1 MLIILRIGQY
11 LDRFSGRF
19 LPVQGYE
26 ELDTQRRAQMFVL
39 AHQLSPLI
47 AFGLAGLLYAAAGVA
62 SIPLLALSLG
72 FASFYVYPFLLKRV
86 LSFHVASFLSTGQ
99 LTILVLLFLYFYGGL
114 SSFALPWIATI
125 PILGTLYLGLRG
137 AYPSTL
143 IAAIGLLALFVLHWL
158 GRDFDDPIPADWRD
172 TVLMAS
178 IGLCILFNTGV
189 LFLHTSLYQSAQRA
203 LRERGA
209 LLTLAQKLANVW
221 NWEFDYS
228 TRRLFWSPE
237 ICRMFGPEMSQFNGT
252 QEQFLS
258 FVHSDD
264 KASVEE
270 RTQELALGGA
280 YGFTFRILRPGGE
293 ERTVNLQG
301 ELMRNADGTPRRAQG
316 FMQDI
321 TERKQTELALRKVEE
336 RFRGIFDQAA
346 VGIGLMSPGGRFLM
360 VNQKLCNLMNRSE
373 EELLQLRFAQFID
386 PGDLVAALQNIAKLI
401 SGEVETY
408 SQIICYAPEAGKVM
422 WGNLTVSLIRE
433 GGSDRFALLGI
444 VEDITERRQ
453 AEEQLL
459 QAQKMEAV
467 GQLTGG
473 VAHDFN
479 NLLSIIIGN
488 LDLLGEDIPGSG
500 KQREYLANA
509 LHGAERAASLT
520 HRLLAFSRTQPLTP
534 TVIDVN
540 TLLKDMAHL
549 MYRSLGEAIEV
560 HFALAEALLGVR
572 ADANQLESAV
582 LNLAINAR
590 DAMPE
595 GGKLTVA
602 SATVELDKVQAAHE
616 EAEPGKYV
624 EISISDTGQGIPK
637 AELEHV
643 IEPFYTT
650 KEVGQGSGLGL
661 SMVFGFIKQSGGHLK
676 IASRLGEGTRVTLYL
691 PAVSGVEPEAS
702 DTRGSELQEVA
713 RGNEQLILVVEDD
726 PDLRIFTE
734 RTLEDLGYE
743 FLSAADA
750 HRALEL
756 LEENPQIQ
764 LMFSDVVLPGGMNGV
779 ELWREA
785 ERRHG
790 NLKVL
795 FTSGYMADALPQYDL
810 LNDGVME
817 LLPKPYRKPELARRI
832 AALLEPD

>member
-1 MLIILRIGQY
+1 
-11 LDRFSGRF
+11 
-19 LPVQGYE
+19 
-26 ELDTQRRAQMFVL
+26 MFVL

-86 LSFHVASFLSTGQ
+86 LSFRVASFLSTGQ
-99 LTILVLLFLYFYGGL
+99 LTILVLLSLYFYGGL

-209 LLTLAQKLANVW
+209 LLTLAQKLANVG

-237 ICRMFGPEMSQFNGT
+237 ICRMFGLEVSQFNGT

-422 WGNLTVSLIRE
+422 WRNLTVSLIRE
-433 GGSDRFALLGI
+433 GGSGRFALLGI

-624 EISISDTGQGIPK
+624 EIFISDTGQGIPK

-817 LLPKPYRKPELARRI
+817 
-832 AALLEPD
+832 

>member
-11 LDRFSGRF
+11 IDRFLGRF

-99 LTILVLLFLYFYGGL
+99 LTILVLLSLYFYGGL

-178 IGLCILFNTGV
+178 IGLCILFNTCV

-209 LLTLAQKLANVW
+209 LLTLAQKLANVG

-237 ICRMFGPEMSQFNGT
+237 ICRMFGLEMSQFNGT

-500 KQREYLANA
+500 KQREYLAND